1 MKSNF
6 LRHHRLLRNLT
17 VTLFALVA
25 INSNA
30 FAESAE
36 ANKSLRDREPINIE
50 ARDQCQNEL
59 FELGKYIAASN
70 SYLFGIE
77 RSQGGVLAWEEA
89 QAIRERIDRELYWY
103 NEYIRSI
110 LVDGDTQKCGQARI
124 DGIDK
129 INNILRTEL
138 GWEDTNQNK
147 QGN

>member
-17 VTLFALVA
+17 VTLFGLVA

-36 ANKSLRDREPINIE
+36 ANKSLRYREPINIE

-103 NEYIRSI
+103 TEYLRSI
-110 LVDGDTQKCGQARI
+110 STDGDSHKCAQARVDGLE
-124 DGIDK
+124 K
-129 INNILRTEL
+129 INNILRSEL
-138 GWEDTNQNK
+138 GWEDASQNK

>member
-17 VTLFALVA
+17 VSLFGLVA

-36 ANKSLRDREPINIE
+36 TNKSLRDREPINIE

-70 SYLFGIE
+70 SYLFSIE
-77 RSQGGVLAWEEA
+77 RSQGGVLTWEDA
-89 QAIRERIDRELYWY
+89 QSIRERIDRELYWY
-103 NEYIRSI
+103 SEYLRSI
-110 LVDGDTQKCGQARI
+110 LTDGDSYKCAQARVDGI
-124 DGIDK
+124 EK
-129 INNILRTEL
+129 INHILRSEL
-138 GWEDTNQNK
+138 GWEAPNRN
-147 QGN
+147 